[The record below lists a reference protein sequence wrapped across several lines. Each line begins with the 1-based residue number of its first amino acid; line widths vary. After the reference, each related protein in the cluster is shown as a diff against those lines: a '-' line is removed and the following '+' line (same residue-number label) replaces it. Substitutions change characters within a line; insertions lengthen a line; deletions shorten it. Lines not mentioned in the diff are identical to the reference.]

1 VDLHK
6 KFENILGRERQIAK
20 SIALSVMESK
30 PLGVWDVTIPVI
42 FILNFMKQ
50 KHRREL
56 FAQNL
61 LFTKKLALEAALDI
75 KKNGISRETALTHIE
90 AKTSEL
96 LDRVKKGLYSE
107 KIRRQQIKEIET
119 LIDHY
124 CRLLEAQGEDY
135 PTMVVNAYPNA
146 KDYLSFLGQL
156 KAAEKEVIIA
166 AKQTL
171 GDLTDENMA
180 ARIET
185 AINRIRQN
193 QAREIFGSL
202 SGR

>member
-1 VDLHK
+1 
-6 KFENILGRERQIAK
+6 
-20 SIALSVMESK
+20 MESK

-75 KKNGISRETALTHIE
+75 KKNGTSRATALSYIDS
-90 AKTSEL
+90 KTSEL
-96 LDRVKKGLYSE
+96 LDRVKKGLYSDE
-107 KIRRQQIKEIET
+107 IRRQQIKEIET

-124 CRLLEAQGEDY
+124 CRLLQAQGEDY
-135 PTMVVNAYPNA
+135 PSMVVNAYPNE
-146 KDYLSFLGQL
+146 KDYLSFLAQL

-166 AKQTL
+166 AKLTL
-171 GDLTDENMA
+171 GDSTDEDMA

-185 AINRIRQN
+185 AIDRIRQN
-193 QAREIFGSL
+193 QAREIFGNL